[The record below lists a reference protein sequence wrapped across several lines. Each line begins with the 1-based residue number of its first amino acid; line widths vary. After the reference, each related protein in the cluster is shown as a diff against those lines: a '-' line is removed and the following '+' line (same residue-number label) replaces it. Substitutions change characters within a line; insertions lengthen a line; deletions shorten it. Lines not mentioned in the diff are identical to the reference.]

1 MSEKVSYLYQPYNPA
16 ILRLVKNVV
25 DAANKNNIWAGM
37 CGEMASDP
45 TAIKVLL
52 GIGLHE
58 FSMSASAVLPSRKL
72 ISELNKEEISSKI
85 DEILDLTTAEEV
97 ENYLNNIG
105 K

>member
-58 FSMSASAVLPSRKL
+58 FSMSSSAVLPSRKL
-72 ISELNKEEISSKI
+72 ISELEQGKISENIEEILNLS
-85 DEILDLTTAEEV
+85 TAKEV
-97 ENYLNNIG
+97 EEFLN
-105 K
+105 KL